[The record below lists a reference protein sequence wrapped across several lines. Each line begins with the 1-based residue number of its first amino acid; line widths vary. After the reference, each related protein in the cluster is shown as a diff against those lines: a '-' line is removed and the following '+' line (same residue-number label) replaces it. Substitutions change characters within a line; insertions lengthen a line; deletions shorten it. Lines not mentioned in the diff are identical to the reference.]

1 MEKIMKALL
10 SNRIDDIGP
19 ARRRIAALLTGA
31 ALVLAISC
39 APRHE
44 AQPRGRVFATPEDAV
59 KALANA
65 VKAGKIDE
73 VVAIFG
79 PDSQELVDNSDP
91 AVARQN
97 RQVFAAAMKEQW
109 HLADSGNNGKTLVI
123 GNEQWPFPIPLVKD
137 GDSWRFDTA
146 AGKEEI
152 VARRIGRN
160 ELAAIQICK
169 TYVSAQQ
176 VYAAHGHDGQP
187 AKVYAQLFK
196 SDGGRQNGLYWPAA
210 HGQKPSPLGDLV
222 ASASAQ
228 GTTLGQSS
236 QPTPFHGYFFKI
248 LKGQGPSAPGGAKDY
263 VTSGLMSGGFAL
275 VAWPAQYDAT
285 GVMTFI
291 VNQDGIVREKDLG
304 PGTEAAVNAMT
315 RYDPDSS
322 WETPQ

>member
-1 MEKIMKALL
+1 MKALL
-10 SNRIDDIGP
+10 DNRTGVGP
-19 ARRRIAALLTGA
+19 RAIATMLAC
-31 ALVLAISC
+31 LVLVAATSC
-39 APRHE
+39 AKRQE
-44 AQPRGRVFATPEDAV
+44 AQPRGRVFATPEDGV
-59 KALANA
+59 KALAGA

-73 VVAIFG
+73 VTAIFG

-97 RQVFAAAMKEQW
+97 RQIFTVAMKEQW
-109 HLADSGNNGKTLVI
+109 HLADSGNNSKTLVI

-137 GDSWRFDTA
+137 ADGWRFDTA

-152 VARRIGRN
+152 ISRRIGRN

-176 VYAAHGHDGQP
+176 LYAAHPHDGQP

-196 SDGGRQNGLYWPAA
+196 SDDGRQNGLYWPAA
-210 HGQKPSPLGDLV
+210 HGQRPSPLGDLV
-222 ASASAQ
+222 ASAATE
-228 GTTLGQSS
+228 GTSLGRGA
-236 QPTPFHGYFFKI
+236 QPTPFHGYYFKI
-248 LKGQGPSAPGGAKDY
+248 LKAQGPAAPGGAKDY
-263 VTSGLMSGGFAL
+263 VTNGIMSGGFAL

-291 VNQDGIVREKDLG
+291 VNQDGSVREKDLG
-304 PGTEAAVNAMT
+304 AGTDAAVKAMT

-322 WETPQ
+322 WEIAK

>member
-1 MEKIMKALL
+1 MGSVMNSLL
-10 SNRIDDIGP
+10 NNRTAHIGLGP
-19 ARRRIAALLTGA
+19 RIGTMLACV
-31 ALVLAISC
+31 ALVFATSC

-44 AQPRGRVFATPEDAV
+44 AQPRGRVFATPEEAV
-59 KALANA
+59 KALAGA
-65 VKAGKIDE
+65 VKTSKIDE
-73 VVAIFG
+73 VTAIFG
-79 PDSQELVDNSDP
+79 PESQALVDNSDP

-97 RQVFAAAMKEQW
+97 REIFTAAMKEQW
-109 HLADSGNNGKTLVI
+109 HLTDSGNNSKTLVI

-137 GDSWRFDTA
+137 ADGWRFDTA

-152 VARRIGRN
+152 IARRIGRN

-176 VYAAHGHDGQP
+176 LYAAHGHDGQP

-196 SDGGRQNGLYWPAA
+196 SDDGHQNGLYWPAS

-222 ASASAQ
+222 ASAAAE
-228 GTTLGQSS
+228 GTALGQGA
-236 QPTPFHGYFFKI
+236 QPSPFHGYYFKI
-248 LKGQGPSAPGGAKDY
+248 LKAQGPSASGGAKDY
-263 VTSGLMSGGFAL
+263 IANGVMSGGFAL

-291 VNQDGIVREKDLG
+291 VNQDGVVREKDLG
-304 PGTEAAVNAMT
+304 SGTEAAVKAMT

-322 WETPQ
+322 WEIAQ

>member
-1 MEKIMKALL
+1 MLAC
-10 SNRIDDIGP
+10 
-19 ARRRIAALLTGA
+19 
-31 ALVLAISC
+31 LVLVAATSC
-39 APRHE
+39 AKRPE

-59 KALANA
+59 KGLAVA

-73 VVAIFG
+73 VTAIFG

-91 AVARQN
+91 GVARQN
-97 RQVFAAAMKEQW
+97 REIFTVAMKEQW
-109 HLADSGNNGKTLVI
+109 HLTDAGTNSKTLVI

-137 GDSWRFDTA
+137 ADGWRFDTA

-176 VYAAHGHDGQP
+176 LYAAHAHDGQP

-196 SDGGRQNGLYWPAA
+196 SDDGRQNGLYWPAA
-210 HGQKPSPLGDLV
+210 HMQKPSPLGDLV
-222 ASASAQ
+222 ASAGAEGTALGQ
-228 GTTLGQSS
+228 GT
-236 QPTPFHGYFFKI
+236 QPTPFHGYYFKI
-248 LKGQGPSAPGGAKDY
+248 LKAQGPSAPGGAKDY
-263 VTSGLMSGGFAL
+263 VANGVMSGGFAL
-275 VAWPAQYDAT
+275 VAWPAHYDAT

-291 VNQDGIVREKDLG
+291 VNQDGSVREKDLG
-304 PGTEAAVNAMT
+304 PETEAAVKAMT

-322 WETPQ
+322 WEIAK